1 MAIKLK
7 PGFRKIL
14 QSLLDS
20 LPDGI
25 MILTVDGIIKMA
37 NNVQE
42 RLTGLSNKEIIGQT
56 IFSLVQ
62 KGIYN
67 DPVIDLAL
75 KRRQSVTLMQYTPFN
90 TCLLVTGAPVIDDNN
105 EIAYVVLYSKDVT
118 ELNQLQQ
125 QLEQTKLLT
134 QKYSLEINEMRVQSQ
149 ENIDIVAKSIKMKK
163 IIDLTLRLARVD
175 TTVLILGES
184 GTGKEVIAKL
194 IHDHGERKLGPF
206 IKVNCSAIPESL
218 IESELFGYE
227 SGTFTGGNKEGKAG
241 LFELAHNG
249 DIFLDEIGDL
259 SLSLQPKLLRVLQEK
274 EVIRVGGAKPRK
286 VDVRVI
292 TATNKDLKELVNQN
306 LFREDLFFRLN
317 VVPILIPPLRE
328 RKDDIIPLV
337 YHFKDLISKKY
348 KIKKEFS
355 GKVLNHFY
363 AYDWP
368 GNVRELQN
376 AVERLLIISIGN
388 TITVDDLPHDM
399 LPASGDGRI
408 IVDGIMPMRQAVLE
422 VERQLIEQGMAK
434 FNSTYKVAKI
444 LGVHQTTVIR
454 KIAKVNKSKK
464 TNNVRQLKDQ
474 KQSNDNE
481 A

>member
-1 MAIKLK
+1 M
-7 PGFRKIL
+7 
-14 QSLLDS
+14 
-20 LPDGI
+20 
-25 MILTVDGIIKMA
+25 
-37 NNVQE
+37 
-42 RLTGLSNKEIIGQT
+42 
-56 IFSLVQ
+56 
-62 KGIYN
+62 
-67 DPVIDLAL
+67 
-75 KRRQSVTLMQYTPFN
+75 
-90 TCLLVTGAPVIDDNN
+90 
-105 EIAYVVLYSKDVT
+105 
-118 ELNQLQQ
+118 
-125 QLEQTKLLT
+125 
-134 QKYSLEINEMRVQSQ
+134 
-149 ENIDIVAKSIKMKK
+149 
-163 IIDLTLRLARVD
+163 
-175 TTVLILGES
+175 
-184 GTGKEVIAKL
+184 
-194 IHDHGERKLGPF
+194 
-206 IKVNCSAIPESL
+206 
-218 IESELFGYE
+218 
-227 SGTFTGGNKEGKAG
+227 
-241 LFELAHNG
+241 
-249 DIFLDEIGDL
+249 
-259 SLSLQPKLLRVLQEK
+259 RVLQEK

-464 TNNVRQLKDQ
+464 QIM
-474 KQSNDNE
+474 
-481 A
+481 

>member
-163 IIDLTLRLARVD
+163 
-175 TTVLILGES
+175 
-184 GTGKEVIAKL
+184 
-194 IHDHGERKLGPF
+194 
-206 IKVNCSAIPESL
+206 
-218 IESELFGYE
+218 
-227 SGTFTGGNKEGKAG
+227 
-241 LFELAHNG
+241 
-249 DIFLDEIGDL
+249 
-259 SLSLQPKLLRVLQEK
+259 
-274 EVIRVGGAKPRK
+274 
-286 VDVRVI
+286 
-292 TATNKDLKELVNQN
+292 
-306 LFREDLFFRLN
+306 
-317 VVPILIPPLRE
+317 
-328 RKDDIIPLV
+328 
-337 YHFKDLISKKY
+337 
-348 KIKKEFS
+348 
-355 GKVLNHFY
+355 
-363 AYDWP
+363 
-368 GNVRELQN
+368 
-376 AVERLLIISIGN
+376 
-388 TITVDDLPHDM
+388 
-399 LPASGDGRI
+399 
-408 IVDGIMPMRQAVLE
+408 
-422 VERQLIEQGMAK
+422 
-434 FNSTYKVAKI
+434 
-444 LGVHQTTVIR
+444 
-454 KIAKVNKSKK
+454 
-464 TNNVRQLKDQ
+464 
-474 KQSNDNE
+474 
-481 A
+481 

>member
-1 MAIKLK
+1 MSLLLK
-7 PGFRKIL
+7 SGVKKIL
-14 QSLLDS
+14 QYFIDS

-25 MILTVDGIIKMA
+25 MILTKDGVIEMA
-37 NNVQE
+37 NHVQE
-42 RLTGLSNKEIIGQT
+42 RLTGLSNKKVLGQT

-62 KGIYN
+62 KGLYN

-75 KRRQSVTLMQYTPFN
+75 KRKQPVTLMQYTPLK
-90 TCLLVTGAPVIDDNN
+90 TCLLVTGTPVVDDNG
-105 EIAYVVLYSKDVT
+105 EIVYVVLYSKDVT
-118 ELNQLQQ
+118 ESHQMQH
-125 QLEQTKLLT
+125 QLEQTKILT
-134 QKYSLEINEMRVQSQ
+134 QRYSLEINEMRVQNQ
-149 ENIDIVAKSIKMKK
+149 ENVDIVAKSIQMGK

-194 IHDHGERKLGPF
+194 IHDHSERKLGPF

-227 SGTFTGGNKEGKAG
+227 PGTFTGGNKEGKAG

-259 SLSLQPKLLRVLQEK
+259 SLPLQPKLLRVLQEM

-286 VDVRVI
+286 IDVRVI
-292 TATNKDLKELVNQN
+292 TATNKDLKELVRQN

-317 VVPILIPPLRE
+317 VVPISVPPLRE
-328 RKDDIIPLV
+328 RKDDIIPLI
-337 YHFKDLISKKY
+337 YHFKELLSKKY

-355 GKVLNHFY
+355 GKVLNQLY

-376 AVERLLIISIGN
+376 AVERLLIISNGN
-388 TITVDDLPHDM
+388 TITIEDLPFDL
-399 LPASGDGRI
+399 LPASDKGLGRI
-408 IVDGIMPMRQAVLE
+408 IVNGILPMKQAVLE

-434 FNSTYKVAKI
+434 YKSTFKVAEI

-454 KIAKVNKSKK
+454 KMAKVKK
-464 TNNVRQLKDQ
+464 NTL
-474 KQSNDNE
+474 STYNE
-481 A
+481 R